1 LRCNARSKLDAGSR
15 LGGNI
20 GQTLLGFVGWDGFV
34 TSRDVVACLRDGGL
48 DISEEAKL
56 TSDPAKVQAQF
67 NAWARQTSLP
77 YVHLSRICALSV
89 GENCQPQIFRS
100 RRRSGPSTPPTRH
113 AKRDCFVA
121 CAPCNGESNVTRAD
135 NQSRQN

>member
-1 LRCNARSKLDAGSR
+1 MRCNAGSKLDAGGR
-15 LGGNI
+15 LGGNA
-20 GQTLLGFVGWDGFV
+20 GQKFLGFVGWDGFV
-34 TSRDVVACLRDGGL
+34 TSRDVVARLRDAGL
-48 DISEEAKL
+48 NISEEAKSK
-56 TSDPAKVQAQF
+56 SDPAKVQAQF